1 MTPRRREGPVFN
13 AKNHSYYFD
22 NFVGFPPAHK
32 RVRLSLRTRD
42 PAKARWLWEQE
53 YRRQWEKYY
62 GVAGPAL
69 MATIDLNEII
79 SEFIAYVRDTR
90 HVKTWEILKSR
101 LNRIS
106 EIWKNPMIDK
116 IGHENFTT
124 LDKKLQELGRS
135 KATVNHY
142 VKAMRGLFAWAI
154 KKKYTIENPAKDIS
168 FYPVDVKRRAYNAD
182 EMRRIFEA
190 AVRIEG
196 EAGPGSGILQQA
208 RRLVTLLFL
217 TGMRAGEAIGL
228 RWTNV
233 GTDSIRLERTETKQR
248 REKTIPIMAPI
259 RVILDELAGQR
270 KDEYVFPF
278 RRRSQKMTAGWMDN
292 LIRKI
297 REYSGVSD
305 FVLHGLRHTASTIM
319 ISEALGRGA
328 GLADIMKILGHSR
341 ISTTMSYVHEDMDRM
356 RIALDT
362 LAAKG
367 YNSQAQEG
375 LEKQSMVKISGQEK
389 LKHRK

>member
-1 MTPRRREGPVFN
+1 MPRRREGPTLNKQTGHFFIDQRIGIG
-13 AKNHSYYFD
+13 KNTYRYRKSLKTKD
-22 NFVGFPPAHK
+22 P
-32 RVRLSLRTRD
+32 VR
-42 PAKARWLWEQE
+42 AQWLWEQE

-62 GVAGPAL
+62 GIAMPAPVGVV
-69 MATIDLNEII
+69 DFKEII
-79 SEFIAYVRDTR
+79 NEFIAYVRDTR

-101 LNRIS
+101 LNRVAQ
-106 EIWKNPMIDK
+106 IWENPMIDK
-116 IGHENFTT
+116 IGHEHFTV

-154 KKKYTIENPAKDIS
+154 KKKYTIENPAKDVM
-168 FYPVDVKRRAYNAD
+168 FYPIDRKRRAYSAD
-182 EMRRIFEA
+182 EMRRIFKA
-190 AVRIEG
+190 AARIEG

-228 RWTNV
+228 RWTNIEA
-233 GTDSIRLERTETKQR
+233 DSIRLERTETKQR
-248 REKTIPIMAPI
+248 REKTIPIMTPVRA
-259 RVILDELAGQR
+259 VLDELAGQR

-297 REYSGVSD
+297 REYSEVSD

-328 GLADIMKILGHSR
+328 GLADVMKILGHSR
-341 ISTTMSYVHEDMDRM
+341 VETTMGYVHADMDRM

-362 LAAKG
+362 IAEKG
-367 YNSQAQEG
+367 YNSTAKKDIEVP
-375 LEKQSMVKISGQEK
+375 SVVKVSDK
-389 LKHRK
+389 SDTKPRK